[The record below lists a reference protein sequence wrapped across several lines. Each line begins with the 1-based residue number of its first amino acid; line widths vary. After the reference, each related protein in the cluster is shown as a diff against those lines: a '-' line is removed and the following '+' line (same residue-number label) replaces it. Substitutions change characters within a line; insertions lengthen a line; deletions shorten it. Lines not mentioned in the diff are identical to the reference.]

1 MIFVLPPWRSKLC
14 SWMISSC
21 ESFERVYC
29 WYFRLCRA
37 ADPGSPKNILFWKV
51 AWILNEILASDFPPG
66 SIFSVRLDMLLPPPP
81 LKIDLFSH
89 VFSSEKI
96 GAEIL
101 REQLVEQKA
110 WMSRMVAISV
120 CVVAGTWHRCARW
133 DLGSSANLF
142 PNKLSWLLLLLWQ
155 NIWVY
160 GDLVQMGQ
168 TEVKMPLEIQWKLTH
183 TVCLPLELESLICLE
198 SRIYLRH
205 LTHTHT
211 GKTRNIRRCILPASY
226 SQCQQMR
233 SHYSKKRRLQ
243 KKVGNNSS
251 VIKCLRH
258 MTLHWCPFATNN

>member
-1 MIFVLPPWRSKLC
+1 MGTSVILHVLFRHPRSFRPHWEHQEQCHTCLPLFTCSDCVYLFIYFILLHLFHHFSLIFVLPPWRSKLC

-198 SRIYLRH
+198 DIFETSH
-205 LTHTHT
+205 THTH
-211 GKTRNIRRCILPASY
+211 R
-226 SQCQQMR
+226 
-233 SHYSKKRRLQ
+233 
-243 KKVGNNSS
+243 
-251 VIKCLRH
+251 
-258 MTLHWCPFATNN
+258 

>member
-120 CVVAGTWHRCARW
+120 CVVAGTWHRCAWW

-205 LTHTHT
+205 LTHTH
-211 GKTRNIRRCILPASY
+211 R
-226 SQCQQMR
+226 
-233 SHYSKKRRLQ
+233 
-243 KKVGNNSS
+243 
-251 VIKCLRH
+251 
-258 MTLHWCPFATNN
+258 